1 MSRIASLMIVM
12 SSLLY
17 GSAFAHNTMPEDW
30 CPSGTTVKTV
40 SEFSFTPT
48 QLQTYRDLQDEHSGG
63 EGIRINPETKTCGII
78 DDWFSAYALTAGICD
93 ATGLQLAAP
102 TKTVPFVLSP
112 ANFNAKEH
120 HERYQFK
127 DGDLR
132 GVCVICVADERPPI
146 VELPTKPLTPILP

>member
-1 MSRIASLMIVM
+1 MSRLASLTIAL

-30 CPSGTTVKTV
+30 CPTGTTVKVV

-48 QLQTYRDLQDEHSGG
+48 QLQTYRGLHDERSGG
-63 EGIRINPETKTCGII
+63 GGTCTNSGIETCGII
-78 DDWFSAYALTAGICD
+78 DDWFMAYSLTAGICEGTALRL
-93 ATGLQLAAP
+93 ATP

-112 ANFNAKEH
+112 ASFGAREH

-127 DGDLR
+127 DGVLR
-132 GVCVICVADERPPI
+132 GVCVTCVSNALPPI
-146 VELPTKPLTPILP
+146 LELPAKPLRPNLP